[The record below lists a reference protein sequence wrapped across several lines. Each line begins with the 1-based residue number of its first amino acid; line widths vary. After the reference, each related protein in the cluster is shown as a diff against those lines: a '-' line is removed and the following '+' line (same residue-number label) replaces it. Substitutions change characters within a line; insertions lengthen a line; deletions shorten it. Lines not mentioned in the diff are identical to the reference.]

1 LNKKWEEKMERKI
14 RVLTAKLGFDM
25 HNRGMSVVNRAL
37 RDGGTEVVYIG
48 NQFPEGIAETA
59 LQEDVDVIGISSL
72 NSATSMELMKKV
84 MGIIKKKHLEDKLV
98 IFGGIILPDDVPK
111 LKEMGVNEYFP
122 PGSNTDSIVS
132 YIKENVPQ

>member
-1 LNKKWEEKMERKI
+1 LNKKWEEEMERKI

>member
-1 LNKKWEEKMERKI
+1 MERKI

-72 NSATSMELMKKV
+72 NSASSLELMERV

-98 IFGGIILPDDVPK
+98 IFGGIVLPDDVPK

-122 PGSNTDSIVS
+122 PGSNVDSIVS

>member
-1 LNKKWEEKMERKI
+1 MERKI

-25 HNRGMSVVNRAL
+25 HNRGISVVNRAL

-72 NSATSMELMKKV
+72 NSATSMELMERV
-84 MGIIKKKHLEDKLV
+84 MDMIKKKHLEDRLV

-122 PGSNTDSIVS
+122 PGSNLDSMVS

>member
-1 LNKKWEEKMERKI
+1 MERKI

-72 NSATSMELMKKV
+72 NSASSLELMERV
-84 MGIIKKKHLEDKLV
+84 MDMIKKKHLEDRLV

-122 PGSNTDSIVS
+122 PGSNVDSIVS

>member
-1 LNKKWEEKMERKI
+1 MERKI

-72 NSATSMELMKKV
+72 NSASSMEFMERV
-84 MGIIKKKHLEDKLV
+84 MGMIKKKHLEDKLV

-111 LKEMGVNEYFP
+111 LKEMGVSEYFP
-122 PGSNTDSIVS
+122 PGSNVDSIVS